1 MHGADE
7 AFSVDG
13 RQDDG
18 PYVDLG
24 EGKTWRVL
32 EQSRHHTVVSAGLQG
47 GHTNE
52 NTAHVSM
59 YVNAESSTPT
69 MSFEPYIDAVS

>member
-1 MHGADE
+1 
-7 AFSVDG
+7 
-13 RQDDG
+13 
-18 PYVDLG
+18 
-24 EGKTWRVL
+24 VL
-32 EQSRHHTVVSAGLQG
+32 EQSRHHAVVSAELQ